1 MTEVKAAAATAWGN
15 WYSPATQ
22 TDRPM
27 TTIAAFLTDD
37 HRACDDSLVAAERLI
52 ASRRWDEARA
62 SCDAFRVSV
71 ERHFAREEEVL
82 FPAFEAATGMTSGPT
97 AVMRSEHGQ
106 IRQALGSL
114 QAALGRRDR
123 NECLGIVETLVM
135 LIQQHNAKEENVLYP
150 MSDRALGAGAAA
162 LVTDMQGK

>member
-1 MTEVKAAAATAWGN
+1 MA
-15 WYSPATQ
+15 
-22 TDRPM
+22 
-27 TTIAAFLTDD
+27 TIAAFLTDD

-52 ASRRWDEARA
+52 ASRSWDEARA
-62 SCDAFRVSV
+62 RCDAFRVAV

-82 FPAFEAATGMTSGPT
+82 FPAFEAATGMTTGPT
-97 AVMRSEHGQ
+97 AVMRTEHRQ
-106 IRQALGSL
+106 IRQVLESL

-150 MSDRALGAGAAA
+150 MSDRALGDRAAA
-162 LVTDMQGK
+162 VVAEMRGE

>member
-1 MTEVKAAAATAWGN
+1 
-15 WYSPATQ
+15 
-22 TDRPM
+22 M

-52 ASRRWDEARA
+52 AGGRWDEALAR
-62 SCDAFRVSV
+62 CDAFRAAV

-97 AVMRSEHGQ
+97 AVMRSEHQQ
-106 IRQALGSL
+106 IRQVLGAL
-114 QAALGRRDR
+114 QAAVGRRDR

-150 MSDRALGAGAAA
+150 MSDRALGDRAAA
-162 LVTDMQGK
+162 VVAEMRGE